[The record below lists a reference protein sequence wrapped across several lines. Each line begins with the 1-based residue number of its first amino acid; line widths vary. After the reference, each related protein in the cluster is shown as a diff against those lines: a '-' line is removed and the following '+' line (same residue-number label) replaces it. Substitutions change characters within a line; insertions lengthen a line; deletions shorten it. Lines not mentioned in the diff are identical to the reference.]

1 MNTDLNL
8 RLSASYLNRGEDK
21 TDSMYHPWL
30 HRLAV
35 LTVVTTF
42 ILICMGGLVTST
54 NSGLA
59 VPDWPTTFG
68 YNMFLYPLSQT
79 VSGFLFSIDPNLQ
92 IDLDNGNLS
101 VGLRKGLEK
110 NEISVSE
117 NVIIST
123 EEQGSRWK
131 LTDKAN
137 ERTYTLIKSGERL
150 DVYVHGVLYEHSH
163 RLIGSIVGFLTIALM
178 GSIWAKDARQWMKW
192 LGVIALVAVIAQ
204 GVMGGL
210 RVTNLSRVLAIIHA
224 CFAQA
229 FFALTASLALFTSR
243 SWLQT
248 SAKIEVTDV
257 SRLRNLSLITLGLI
271 YIQFIFGAVLR
282 HTGDRLDAHLLFAGL
297 VTIHIFLLLRRI
309 LKNYPENS
317 SFVRLI
323 LILSGLLAVQLT
335 LGFGAY
341 LAEFTAFGQE
351 VAPVLAV
358 IITTAHVAIGA
369 LMLVVSVILTLN
381 VFQFTSRSEPIAGQ
395 ELVSDEVSA

>member
-1 MNTDLNL
+1 M
-8 RLSASYLNRGEDK
+8 
-21 TDSMYHPWL
+21 
-30 HRLAV
+30 
-35 LTVVTTF
+35 
-42 ILICMGGLVTST
+42 
-54 NSGLA
+54 A

-68 YNMFLYPLSQT
+68 YNMFLYPLSKT
-79 VSGFLFSIDPNLQ
+79 VSGFLLSIDPNLQ
-92 IDLDNGNLS
+92 ADLDKGNLS
-101 VGLRKGLEK
+101 VELRKALEK

-117 NVIIST
+117 NVIIAT
-123 EEQGSRWK
+123 EAQGSRWK
-131 LTDKAN
+131 LADKAN
-137 ERTYTLIKSGERL
+137 ERTYTLIKSDGRL

-178 GSIWAKDARQWMKW
+178 ILIWVQDARKWLKW

-210 RVTNLSRVLAIIHA
+210 RVTNLSRGLAIIHA

-243 SWLQT
+243 SWLQK
-248 SAKIEVTDV
+248 SAKIETTDI

-282 HTGDRLDAHLLFAGL
+282 HTGNRLDAHLLFAGL

-309 LKNYPENS
+309 LNSYPEHS

-323 LILSGLLAVQLT
+323 LLLSGLLVVQLA

-341 LAEFTAFGQE
+341 LAEFTAFGTGPP
-351 VAPVLAV
+351 VAGV

-369 LMLVVSVILTLN
+369 LMLVVSVVLTLN
-381 VFQFTSRSEPIAGQ
+381 ILHFSSGSEPAVNRG
-395 ELVSDEVSA
+395 LVSDEVSA

>member
-1 MNTDLNL
+1 
-8 RLSASYLNRGEDK
+8 
-21 TDSMYHPWL
+21 MYRPWL

-35 LTVVTTF
+35 LTAVTTF

-54 NSGLA
+54 DSGLA

-68 YNMFLYPLSQT
+68 YNMFLYPLSKT
-79 VSGFLFSIDPNLQ
+79 VSGFLFSVNPNLQ
-92 IDLDNGNLS
+92 ADLDNGNLS
-101 VGLRKGLEK
+101 TELRKALEK

-131 LTDKAN
+131 LADKAN

-178 GSIWAKDARQWMKW
+178 VSIWARDVRKWMKW
-192 LGVIALVAVIAQ
+192 LGVIALVAVIIQ

-229 FFALTASLALFTSR
+229 FFALTAALVLFTSR
-243 SWLQT
+243 SWLQKST
-248 SAKIEVTDV
+248 NIKTAAAA
-257 SRLRNLSLITLGLI
+257 RLRNLSLITLGLI

-282 HTGDRLDAHLLFAGL
+282 HTGNRLDAHLLFAGL

-317 SFVRLI
+317 SLVRLI

-341 LAEFTAFGQE
+341 LAELTAFGAG
-351 VAPVLAV
+351 VPPVVGV

-369 LMLVVSVILTLN
+369 LMLIVSVVLTLN
-381 VFQFTSRSEPIAGQ
+381 VFRFTGRSESVTSRG
-395 ELVSDEVSA
+395 LVSDEVSA

>member
-1 MNTDLNL
+1 
-8 RLSASYLNRGEDK
+8 
-21 TDSMYHPWL
+21 MYRPWL
-30 HRLAV
+30 YRLAV
-35 LTVVTTF
+35 LTAVATF

-54 NSGLA
+54 DSGMA

-68 YNMFLYPLSQT
+68 YNMFLYPLSKT
-79 VSGFLFSIDPNLQ
+79 VSGFLFDINPNLQ
-92 IDLDNGNLS
+92 ADLDKGNLS
-101 VGLRKGLEK
+101 VELRKALEK

-123 EEQGSRWK
+123 EVQGSRWK
-131 LTDKAN
+131 LADKAN

-178 GSIWAKDARQWMKW
+178 VSIWVKDARKWMKW

-210 RVTNLSRVLAIIHA
+210 RVTNLSRILAIIHA

-248 SAKIEVTDV
+248 SVKIETTDAV
-257 SRLRNLSLITLGLI
+257 RLRRLSLITLGLI

-282 HTGDRLDAHLLFAGL
+282 HTGNRLDAHLLFAGL

-309 LKNYPENS
+309 LKNYPENPAL
-317 SFVRLI
+317 VRLI
-323 LILSGLLAVQLT
+323 LLLGGLLAVQLT

-341 LAEFTAFGQE
+341 LAEFTTFGE
-351 VAPVLAV
+351 GVAPVASV

-369 LMLVVSVILTLN
+369 LMLVVSVVLTLN
-381 VFQFTSRSEPIAGQ
+381 IFRFTSRSEPAASR

>member
-1 MNTDLNL
+1 
-8 RLSASYLNRGEDK
+8 
-21 TDSMYHPWL
+21 MYRPWL

-35 LTVVTTF
+35 LTAVTTF

-54 NSGLA
+54 DSGLA

-68 YNMFLYPLSQT
+68 YNMFVYPLSKT
-79 VSGFLFSIDPNLQ
+79 VSGFLFSVDPNLQ
-92 IDLDNGNLS
+92 ADLNTGNLS
-101 VGLRKGLEK
+101 VKLRQALEK

-123 EEQGSRWK
+123 EKQGSRWK
-131 LTDKAN
+131 LADKAN

-178 GSIWAKDARQWMKW
+178 VAIWAKDERKWMKW

-229 FFALTASLALFTSR
+229 FFGLTAGLVLFTSR
-243 SWLQT
+243 PWLQT
-248 SAKIEVTDV
+248 SVEVETTDFT
-257 SRLRNLSLITLGLI
+257 RLRNLSLITLGLI
-271 YIQFIFGAVLR
+271 YIQFIFGAILR
-282 HTGDRLDAHLLFAGL
+282 HTGNRLDAHLLFAGL

-309 LKNYPENS
+309 LRDHPENPS
-317 SFVRLI
+317 LVRFAL
-323 LILSGLLAVQLT
+323 LLSGLLAVQLI
-335 LGFGAY
+335 LGIGAY
-341 LAEFTAFGQE
+341 LVEFTAFAAGVPS
-351 VAPVLAV
+351 VAGV

-369 LMLVVSVILTLN
+369 LMLVMSVALTLN
-381 VFQFTSRSEPIAGQ
+381 VCRFTSRAESVTSRGP
-395 ELVSDEVSA
+395 VSDEVSA

>member
-1 MNTDLNL
+1 
-8 RLSASYLNRGEDK
+8 
-21 TDSMYHPWL
+21 MYRPWL

-54 NSGLA
+54 NSGMA

-68 YNMFLYPLSQT
+68 YNMFLYPLSKT
-79 VSGFLFSIDPNLQ
+79 VSGFLFNINPNLQ
-92 IDLDNGNLS
+92 ADLDKGNLS
-101 VGLRKGLEK
+101 AELRKALEK
-110 NEISVSE
+110 NEISLSE
-117 NVIIST
+117 HVIIST
-123 EEQGSRWK
+123 EVQGSRWK
-131 LTDKAN
+131 LADETN

-178 GSIWAKDARQWMKW
+178 VSIWAKDARKWMKW

-210 RVTNLSRVLAIIHA
+210 RVTNLSRGLAIIHA

-229 FFALTASLALFTSR
+229 FFALTACLALLTSR

-248 SAKIEVTDV
+248 SVKIETTDAA
-257 SRLRNLSLITLGLI
+257 RLRRLSLITLGLI

-282 HTGDRLDAHLLFAGL
+282 HTGNRLDAHLLFAGL

-309 LKNYPENS
+309 LKNCPENPDL
-317 SFVRLI
+317 VRLI
-323 LILSGLLAVQLT
+323 LLLSGLLAVQLT

-341 LAEFTAFGQE
+341 LAEFTTFREG
-351 VAPVLAV
+351 VPPVVGV

-369 LMLVVSVILTLN
+369 LMLIVSVVQTLN
-381 VFQFTSRSEPIAGQ
+381 VFRFTSGSEPVASRG
-395 ELVSDEVSA
+395 LVSDEVST

>member
-1 MNTDLNL
+1 
-8 RLSASYLNRGEDK
+8 
-21 TDSMYHPWL
+21 MYRPWL

-35 LTVVTTF
+35 LTTVTTF

-54 NSGLA
+54 DSGMA

-68 YNMFLYPLSQT
+68 YNMFLYPLSKT
-79 VSGFLFSIDPNLQ
+79 VSGFLFNIDPNLQ
-92 IDLDNGNLS
+92 ADLDTGNLS
-101 VGLRKGLEK
+101 VGLRKSLEK

-123 EEQGSRWK
+123 EAQGSKWK
-131 LTDKAN
+131 LADKAN

-178 GSIWAKDARQWMKW
+178 ISIWAKDVRKWMKW

-210 RVTNLSRVLAIIHA
+210 RVTNLSRILAIIHA

-229 FFALTASLALFTSR
+229 FFALTASIALFTSR

-248 SAKIEVTDV
+248 SAKIETTDV

-282 HTGDRLDAHLLFAGL
+282 HTGNRLDAHLLFAGL

-309 LKNYPENS
+309 LKNHPENPS
-317 SFVRLI
+317 LVRLI
-323 LILSGLLAVQLT
+323 LLLSGLLAVQLA

-341 LAEFTAFGQE
+341 LAEFTAFGAG
-351 VAPVLAV
+351 VPPIAGV
-358 IITTAHVAIGA
+358 IITTAHVAVGA
-369 LMLVVSVILTLN
+369 LMLVGCVVLTLDI
-381 VFQFTSRSEPIAGQ
+381 FRFSSRSEFAGGQ
-395 ELVSDEVSA
+395 AFVSDEVSA

>member
-1 MNTDLNL
+1 
-8 RLSASYLNRGEDK
+8 
-21 TDSMYHPWL
+21 MYRPWL

-35 LTVVTTF
+35 LTAVTTF

-68 YNMFLYPLSQT
+68 YNMFLYPLSKT

-92 IDLDNGNLS
+92 ADLDNNNLS
-101 VGLRKGLEK
+101 VGLQKALEK

-123 EEQGSRWK
+123 EKHDSRWR
-131 LTDKAN
+131 LADKTN

-163 RLIGSIVGFLTIALM
+163 RLIGSIVGLLTIALM
-178 GSIWAKDARQWMKW
+178 VSIWAKDARKWMKW

-243 SWLQT
+243 SWLQK
-248 SAKIEVTDV
+248 SAKIETTDI

-282 HTGDRLDAHLLFAGL
+282 HTGNRLDAHLLFAGL

-309 LKNYPENS
+309 LNSYPEHS

-323 LILSGLLAVQLT
+323 LLLSGLLVVQLT

-341 LAEFTAFGQE
+341 LAEFTAFGQGVPS
-351 VAPVLAV
+351 VAGV
-358 IITTAHVAIGA
+358 IITTSHVAIGA
-369 LMLVVSVILTLN
+369 LMLIISVVLTLN
-381 VFQFTSRSEPIAGQ
+381 ILHFSSGSEPAVNRG
-395 ELVSDEVSA
+395 LVSDEVSA

>member
-1 MNTDLNL
+1 MT
-8 RLSASYLNRGEDK
+8 E
-21 TDSMYHPWL
+21 SMYRPWL

-35 LTVVTTF
+35 LTAVTTF

-54 NSGLA
+54 DSGLA

-68 YNMFLYPLSQT
+68 YNMFLYPLSKT
-79 VSGFLFSIDPNLQ
+79 VSGFLFSVDPNLQ
-92 IDLDNGNLS
+92 ADLDKGNLS
-101 VGLRKGLEK
+101 MGLRKGLEK
-110 NEISVSE
+110 NKISVSE

-123 EEQGSRWK
+123 EAQGSRWK
-131 LTDKAN
+131 LADKAN

-163 RLIGSIVGFLTIALM
+163 RLIGSIVGFLTIVLM
-178 GSIWAKDARQWMKW
+178 VSIWAKDTRKWMKW
-192 LGVIALVAVIAQ
+192 LGVIALVAVIIQ

-248 SAKIEVTDV
+248 SAKIETIDAA
-257 SRLRNLSLITLGLI
+257 RLRNLNLITLGLI
-271 YIQFIFGAVLR
+271 YAQFIFGAILR
-282 HTGDRLDAHLLFAGL
+282 HTGNRLDAHLLFAGL

-309 LKNYPENS
+309 LRDHLENLAW
-317 SFVRLI
+317 VRLI
-323 LILSGLLAVQLT
+323 LLLGGLLAVQLT

-341 LAEFTAFGQE
+341 LAEFTAFGKG
-351 VAPVLAV
+351 VAPVAG
-358 IITTAHVAIGA
+358 ITITTAHVAIGA

-381 VFQFTSRSEPIAGQ
+381 VFRITSRSEPVTGQ
-395 ELVSDEVSA
+395 KLVSDEVSA

>member
-1 MNTDLNL
+1 MY
-8 RLSASYLNRGEDK
+8 RL
-21 TDSMYHPWL
+21 WL

-35 LTVVTTF
+35 LTAVTTF

-54 NSGLA
+54 DSGLA

-68 YNMFLYPLSQT
+68 YNMFLYPLSKT
-79 VSGFLFSIDPNLQ
+79 VSGFLFTVDSNLQ
-92 IDLDNGNLS
+92 ADLDNNNLS

-110 NEISVSE
+110 NEISISE

-123 EEQGSRWK
+123 EERGSRWK
-131 LTDKAN
+131 LADKAN
-137 ERTYTLIKSGERL
+137 ERIYTLIKSGERL

-178 GSIWAKDARQWMKW
+178 VSIWAKDPRKWMKW
-192 LGVIALVAVIAQ
+192 LGVIALVAVIVQ

-210 RVTNLSRVLAIIHA
+210 RVTNLSRILAIIHA

-229 FFALTASLALFTSR
+229 FFALTASIALFTSR
-243 SWLQT
+243 SWVQEST
-248 SAKIEVTDV
+248 KIETTDV

-282 HTGDRLDAHLLFAGL
+282 HTGTRLDAHLLFAGL

-309 LKNYPENS
+309 LKNYPENPAL
-317 SFVRLI
+317 VRLI

-341 LAEFTAFGQE
+341 LTEFTAFGRG
-351 VAPVLAV
+351 VAPVAGV
-358 IITTAHVAIGA
+358 AITTAHVAIGA
-369 LMLVVSVILTLN
+369 LMLVGSVVLTLN
-381 VFQFTSRSEPIAGQ
+381 VFRFTNRSEPVTSQG
-395 ELVSDEVSA
+395 LVSDEVSA

>member
-1 MNTDLNL
+1 M
-8 RLSASYLNRGEDK
+8 
-21 TDSMYHPWL
+21 
-30 HRLAV
+30 
-35 LTVVTTF
+35 
-42 ILICMGGLVTST
+42 
-54 NSGLA
+54 A

-68 YNMFLYPLSQT
+68 HNMFLYPLSKT
-79 VSGFLFSIDPNLQ
+79 VSGFLFSVDPSLQ
-92 IDLDNGNLS
+92 ADLDKSSLS
-101 VGLRKGLEK
+101 VGLRKALER

-123 EEQGSRWK
+123 EAQSSRWR

-137 ERTYTLIKSGERL
+137 ERTYTLIKSGKRL

-178 GSIWAKDARQWMKW
+178 VSIWAKDARKWLKW

-229 FFALTASLALFTSR
+229 FFALTASIALFTSR
-243 SWLQT
+243 SWFQT
-248 SAKIEVTDV
+248 SAKIEIPDV
-257 SRLRNLSLITLGLI
+257 ARLRNLSLITLGLI

-309 LKNYPENS
+309 LKNYPENPS
-317 SFVRLI
+317 LVRLI
-323 LILSGLLAVQLT
+323 LMLGGLLAVQLT

-341 LAEFTAFGQE
+341 LAEFTAFGE
-351 VAPVLAV
+351 GVPPVAGV

-369 LMLVVSVILTLN
+369 LMLVVSVILTLDILR
-381 VFQFTSRSEPIAGQ
+381 FTSRSEPVASRG
-395 ELVSDEVSA
+395 LVSDEVSA

>member
-1 MNTDLNL
+1 
-8 RLSASYLNRGEDK
+8 
-21 TDSMYHPWL
+21 MYRPWL

-35 LTVVTTF
+35 LTAVTTF

-54 NSGLA
+54 DSGMA

-68 YNMFLYPLSQT
+68 YNMFLYPLSKT
-79 VSGFLFSIDPNLQ
+79 VSGFLFSVDPNLQ
-92 IDLDNGNLS
+92 ADLDKGNLS
-101 VGLRKGLEK
+101 MGLRKGLEK
-110 NEISVSE
+110 NEISVSK

-123 EEQGSRWK
+123 EEQGNRWK

-137 ERTYTLIKSGERL
+137 ERTYTLIKSGDRL

-178 GSIWAKDARQWMKW
+178 VSIWAKDARKWMKW

-210 RVTNLSRVLAIIHA
+210 RVTNLSRILAIIHA

-248 SAKIEVTDV
+248 SVKIETTDAV
-257 SRLRNLSLITLGLI
+257 RLKRLSLITLGLI

-282 HTGDRLDAHLLFAGL
+282 HTGNRLDAHLLFAGL

-309 LKNYPENS
+309 LKNYPENPAL
-317 SFVRLI
+317 VRLI
-323 LILSGLLAVQLT
+323 LLLGGLLAVQLT

-341 LAEFTAFGQE
+341 LAEFTTFGE
-351 VAPVLAV
+351 DVAPVASV

-369 LMLVVSVILTLN
+369 LMLVVSVVLTLN
-381 VFQFTSRSEPIAGQ
+381 IFRFTSRSEPAASR
-395 ELVSDEVSA
+395 EFVSDEVSA

>member
-1 MNTDLNL
+1 
-8 RLSASYLNRGEDK
+8 
-21 TDSMYHPWL
+21 MYRPWL

-35 LTVVTTF
+35 LTAVTTF

-54 NSGLA
+54 DSGMA

-68 YNMFLYPLSQT
+68 YNMFVYPLSKT

-92 IDLDNGNLS
+92 ADLDKGNLS
-101 VGLRKGLEK
+101 VKLRQALEK

-123 EEQGSRWK
+123 EKQGSRWK
-131 LTDKAN
+131 LADKAN

-178 GSIWAKDARQWMKW
+178 VAIWAKDERKWMKW

-229 FFALTASLALFTSR
+229 FFGLTAGLVLFTSR
-243 SWLQT
+243 RWLQT
-248 SAKIEVTDV
+248 SVEVETTDFT
-257 SRLRNLSLITLGLI
+257 RLRNLSLITLGLI
-271 YIQFIFGAVLR
+271 YIQFIFGAILR
-282 HTGDRLDAHLLFAGL
+282 HTGNRLDAHLLFAGL

-309 LKNYPENS
+309 LRDHPENPS
-317 SFVRLI
+317 LVRFAL
-323 LILSGLLAVQLT
+323 LLSGLLAVQLI
-335 LGFGAY
+335 LGIGAY
-341 LAEFTAFGQE
+341 LVEFTAFAAGVPS
-351 VAPVLAV
+351 VAGV

-369 LMLVVSVILTLN
+369 LMLVMSVALTLN
-381 VFQFTSRSEPIAGQ
+381 VCYFTSRVESVTSRG
-395 ELVSDEVSA
+395 LVFR

>member
-1 MNTDLNL
+1 
-8 RLSASYLNRGEDK
+8 
-21 TDSMYHPWL
+21 MYRPWL

-35 LTVVTTF
+35 LTAVATF

-68 YNMFLYPLSQT
+68 YNMFLYPLSKT

-92 IDLDNGNLS
+92 ADLNKGNLS
-101 VGLRKGLEK
+101 IELRKGLEK

-123 EEQGSRWK
+123 ETQGSRWK

-150 DVYVHGVLYEHSH
+150 DVYVHGVLYEHGH
-163 RLIGSIVGFLTIALM
+163 RLIGSIVGFLTIVLM
-178 GSIWAKDARQWMKW
+178 VSIWAKDARQWMKW
-192 LGVIALVAVIAQ
+192 LGVIALIAVIAQ

-229 FFALTASLALFTSR
+229 FFALTAALVLFTSH
-243 SWLQT
+243 SWLQKST
-248 SAKIEVTDV
+248 NIETADAA
-257 SRLRNLSLITLGLI
+257 RLRNLSLITLGLI
-271 YIQFIFGAVLR
+271 YIQFIFGAILR
-282 HTGDRLDAHLLFAGL
+282 HTGERLDAHLVFAGL

-309 LKNYPENS
+309 LKNYLENPS
-317 SFVRLI
+317 LVRLT
-323 LILSGLLAVQLT
+323 LLLSGLLVVQLT

-341 LAEFTAFGQE
+341 LAEFTVFSESVFSVIG
-351 VAPVLAV
+351 V

-381 VFQFTSRSEPIAGQ
+381 VFRFISRSEPVASQG
-395 ELVSDEVSA
+395 LVSDEVSV

>member
-1 MNTDLNL
+1 
-8 RLSASYLNRGEDK
+8 
-21 TDSMYHPWL
+21 MYRPWL

-35 LTVVTTF
+35 LTAVTTF

-54 NSGLA
+54 DSGLA

-68 YNMFLYPLSQT
+68 YNMFVYPLSKT

-92 IDLDNGNLS
+92 ADLDTGNLS
-101 VGLRKGLEK
+101 VKLRQALEK

-123 EEQGSRWK
+123 ETQGSRWT
-131 LTDKAN
+131 LADKAN

-163 RLIGSIVGFLTIALM
+163 RLIGSIVGFLTIGLM
-178 GSIWAKDARQWMKW
+178 VSLWAKDERKWMKW

-229 FFALTASLALFTSR
+229 FFGLTAGLVLFTSR
-243 SWLQT
+243 RWLQT
-248 SAKIEVTDV
+248 SVKVETTDFA
-257 SRLRNLSLITLGLI
+257 RLRNLSLITLGLI
-271 YIQFIFGAVLR
+271 YIQFIFGAILR
-282 HTGDRLDAHLLFAGL
+282 HTGNRLDAHLLFAGL

-309 LKNYPENS
+309 LRDHPENLS
-317 SFVRLI
+317 LVRFAL
-323 LILSGLLAVQLT
+323 LLGGLLAVQLI
-335 LGFGAY
+335 LGIGAY
-341 LAEFTAFGQE
+341 LVEFTAFAAGVPS
-351 VAPVLAV
+351 VAGV

-369 LMLVVSVILTLN
+369 LMLVISVVLTLN
-381 VFQFTSRSEPIAGQ
+381 VCRFTSRAKSVTGRG
-395 ELVSDEVSA
+395 LVSDEVSA

>member
-1 MNTDLNL
+1 
-8 RLSASYLNRGEDK
+8 
-21 TDSMYHPWL
+21 MYRPWL

-35 LTVVTTF
+35 LTAVTTF
-42 ILICMGGLVTST
+42 LLICMGGLVTST
-54 NSGLA
+54 DSGMA

-68 YNMFLYPLSQT
+68 HNMFLYPLSKT
-79 VSGFLFSIDPNLQ
+79 VSGFLFNIDPNLQ
-92 IDLDNGNLS
+92 ADLDNNNLS
-101 VGLRKGLEK
+101 VELRKSLEK

-123 EEQGSRWK
+123 EAQGSRWK
-131 LTDKAN
+131 LADKGN

-150 DVYVHGVLYEHSH
+150 DVYIHGVLYEHSH

-178 GSIWAKDARQWMKW
+178 VSIWAKDGRKWMKW

-210 RVTNLSRVLAIIHA
+210 RVTNLSRVLAIVHA

-248 SAKIEVTDV
+248 SVRIETTDV

-282 HTGDRLDAHLLFAGL
+282 HTGNRLDAHLLFAGL

-309 LKNYPENS
+309 LKNHTENPS
-317 SFVRLI
+317 LVRPVL
-323 LILSGLLAVQLT
+323 LLTGLLAVQLT

-341 LAEFTAFGQE
+341 LTEFTAFGE
-351 VAPVLAV
+351 GVPPVTGV
-358 IITTAHVAIGA
+358 IITTAHVVIGA
-369 LMLVVSVILTLN
+369 LMLVISVVLTLN
-381 VFQFTSRSEPIAGQ
+381 VFRFTSKSEPVTSQG
-395 ELVSDEVSA
+395 LVSDEVSA

>member
-1 MNTDLNL
+1 
-8 RLSASYLNRGEDK
+8 
-21 TDSMYHPWL
+21 MYRPWL

-35 LTVVTTF
+35 LTAITTF

-54 NSGLA
+54 DSGMA

-68 YNMFLYPLSQT
+68 HNMFLYPLSKT
-79 VSGFLFSIDPNLQ
+79 VSGFLFSVDPSLQ
-92 IDLDNGNLS
+92 ADLDKSSLS
-101 VGLRKGLEK
+101 VGLRKALER

-123 EEQGSRWK
+123 EAQSSRWR

-178 GSIWAKDARQWMKW
+178 ISIWVKDARKW
-192 LGVIALVAVIAQ
+192 LKWIGVIALVGVIAQ

-229 FFALTASLALFTSR
+229 FFALIASIALFTSR
-243 SWLQT
+243 SWVQEST
-248 SAKIEVTDV
+248 KIDATAV

-282 HTGDRLDAHLLFAGL
+282 HTGNRLDAHLLFAGL

-309 LKNYPENS
+309 LKNYPES
-317 SFVRLI
+317 PALIRLI
-323 LILSGLLAVQLT
+323 LMLSGLLAVQLT

-341 LAEFTAFGQE
+341 LAEFTAVGE
-351 VAPVLAV
+351 GVPPVAGV

-369 LMLVVSVILTLN
+369 LMLIVSVVLTLN
-381 VFQFTSRSEPIAGQ
+381 ICHFASRSEPVVSRG
-395 ELVSDEVSA
+395 LVSDEVSA

>member
-1 MNTDLNL
+1 
-8 RLSASYLNRGEDK
+8 
-21 TDSMYHPWL
+21 MYRPWL

-35 LTVVTTF
+35 LTAVTTF

-54 NSGLA
+54 GSGLA

-68 YNMFLYPLSQT
+68 YNMFLYPLSKT
-79 VSGFLFSIDPNLQ
+79 VSGFLFYIDPSLQ
-92 IDLDNGNLS
+92 ADLDNNNLS
-101 VGLRKGLEK
+101 VGLRKALEK

-131 LTDKAN
+131 LTDKTN

-163 RLIGSIVGFLTIALM
+163 RLIGSIVGLLTIALM
-178 GSIWAKDARQWMKW
+178 VSIWAKDARKWMKW

-210 RVTNLSRVLAIIHA
+210 RVTNLSRVLAIVHA

-229 FFALTASLALFTSR
+229 FFALTTSLVLFTSR

-248 SAKIEVTDV
+248 SAKIETIDAA
-257 SRLRNLSLITLGLI
+257 RLRNLSFITLGLI
-271 YIQFIFGAVLR
+271 YIQSIFGAVLR

-309 LKNYPENS
+309 LKNYPENPT
-317 SFVRLI
+317 FVRLI
-323 LILSGLLAVQLT
+323 LLLSGLLAVQLT

-341 LAEFTAFGQE
+341 LAKFTTLSKGM
-351 VAPVLAV
+351 APVAGV

-369 LMLVVSVILTLN
+369 LMLGVSTVLTLN
-381 VFQFTSRSEPIAGQ
+381 IFRFTSRLEPVTNRG
-395 ELVSDEVSA
+395 LVSDEVSA